1 VAARDG
7 ELMATT
13 ASPPSAPARDPG
25 LPRSFFCGRDG
36 ACRHDLSPR
45 DLLEVVKSK
54 SGELWV
60 DIDSSSRHQLA
71 MLDKV
76 FGFHPLAV
84 EDTLNPRTRSK
95 VEEYD
100 GYLFAVI
107 RGTRFDP
114 DTEDPY
120 DLQTFAL
127 FFFLGPNYLV
137 TVHASDASSITEIAD
152 QLART
157 PELLSRGAERLMHAI
172 MDAAVDAYFPLI
184 DQIDEFIHSCEERV
198 FESFDPNVRKEIFTV
213 KRVILALRR
222 HLGPQREVFNIL
234 SNRPSNLLAP
244 EVQIYFR
251 DIYDHV
257 LRATDSLDTYRD
269 LASSTQDAYLTQ
281 ISNRLGTVTKALSV
295 FATLSI
301 PFVVIS
307 GMWGMNFDDI
317 PLSGW
322 PHGFWFMLVL
332 QLAIGVALLIFL
344 RAKKWL

>member
-1 VAARDG
+1 
-7 ELMATT
+7 MATSAPT
-13 ASPPSAPARDPG
+13 PPAAPARDPA
-25 LPRSFFCGRDG
+25 LPRSFFCSRENV
-36 ACRHDLSPR
+36 CRQELSPR
-45 DLLEVVKSK
+45 EIVDVVKNK

-60 DIDSSSRHQLA
+60 DIDSTNRHQLA

-76 FGFHPLAV
+76 FGFHPLAI
-84 EDTLNPRTRSK
+84 EDTLNPKTRSK

-100 GYLFAVI
+100 GYLFCVV
-107 RGTRFDP
+107 RGMRFDP
-114 DTEDPY
+114 ETEDPY
-120 DLQTFAL
+120 DLETFAL
-127 FFFLGPNYLV
+127 YFFLGPNYLV
-137 TVHASDASSITEIAD
+137 TVHASTAESITAIAE
-152 QLART
+152 QMART

-172 MDAAVDAYFPLI
+172 MDTAVDAYFPLI
-184 DQIDEFIHSCEERV
+184 DQVDGFIHDCEERV
-198 FESFDPNVRKEIFTV
+198 FESFDPNVRKELFTV

-234 SNRPSNLLAP
+234 SNRPTPLLAP

-269 LASSTQDAYLTQ
+269 LVSSTQDAYLTQ
-281 ISNRLGTVTKALSV
+281 ISNRLGMVTKALSV

-307 GMWGMNFDDI
+307 GMWGMNFRHI
-317 PLSGW
+317 PLADW

-332 QLAIGVALLIFL
+332 QVGIGVALLIFL
-344 RAKKWL
+344 RAKQWL